1 MQRLDLRK
9 FCCNGIQ
16 HRDNLVLVVVSET
29 NCEHYVADLIV
40 SDNDISKETGI
51 LPDVVEL
58 EVMSDGVFP
67 DEKPDLI

>member
-1 MQRLDLRK
+1 MKRLDLRK
-9 FCCNGIQ
+9 FYGNGIE

-29 NCEHYVADLIV
+29 YCEHYVADLIV
-40 SDNDISKETGI
+40 ADNDISQETGI
-51 LPDVVEL
+51 FPDVVEL